1 MKESSGPK
9 KARRCGECHV
19 LVRILWSREGIDEPH
34 CRLFLPDGSLEL
46 RIQDSVIGPRA
57 AQCTSETDLPRRRS
71 WRLEGRL
78 RLLIVSC
85 RVQRNRLAAY

>member
-9 KARRCGECHV
+9 KARRSGECHV
-19 LVRILWSREGIDEPH
+19 LVRILWSREGIVEPQR
-34 CRLFLPDGSLEL
+34 RLFLPDESLEL

-57 AQCTSETDLPRRRS
+57 AQCTSETVLLRRRS

-78 RLLIVSC
+78 RLLIVSR
-85 RVQRNRLAAY
+85 RVKGGRLAAY